1 MRKAYGKIDSLKDL
15 QRQKR
20 RLSIRKKVSGTELRP
35 RVCATKSNKHLS
47 VQVINDANST
57 TFFTVSTF
65 GKNAIA
71 GNADTRVLEVG
82 KKIAA
87 QLKSKNISAAVFD
100 RAGYR
105 YTGIIA
111 KLAQSI
117 RENGIQI

>member
-1 MRKAYGKIDSLKDL
+1 MRKVYGKVDKLKDL

-20 RLSIRKKVSGTELRP
+20 RLSIRKKVVGTEERP
-35 RVCATKSNKHLS
+35 RICAMRSNRHLT
-47 VQVINDANST
+47 VQVINDGNST

-65 GKNAIA
+65 GKNAVK
-71 GNADTRVLEVG
+71 GTTEVLPSEVG
-82 KKIAA
+82 KKVAEK
-87 QLKSKNISAAVFD
+87 LKAKNIAAAVFD

-105 YTGIIA
+105 YTGVIA

>member
-1 MRKAYGKIDSLKDL
+1 MRKAYGKIDRLKDL

-20 RLSIRKKVSGTELRP
+20 RLSIRKKVSGTESRP
-35 RVCATKSNKHLS
+35 RVCAMKSNKHLS
-47 VQVINDANST
+47 VQIINDANST

-71 GNADTRVLEVG
+71 GNSDIRVLEVG

-87 QLKSKNISAAVFD
+87 QLKAKNISAAVFD

>member
-1 MRKAYGKIDSLKDL
+1 MRKVYGKFDNLKDL

-20 RLSIRKKVSGTELRP
+20 RLSIRKKVSGTVARP
-35 RVCATKSNKHLS
+35 RVCAMKSNKHLS
-47 VQVINDANST
+47 VQVINDENST
-57 TFFTVSTF
+57 TFFTVSTY
-65 GKNAIA
+65 GKNAVT

-87 QLKSKNISAAVFD
+87 QLKAKNITAAVFD

>member
-1 MRKAYGKIDSLKDL
+1 MRKAYGKVDKLKDQ

-20 RLSIRKKVSGTELRP
+20 RLSIRKKVIGTEERP
-35 RVCATKSNKHLS
+35 RICAMRSNRHLS
-47 VQVINDANST
+47 VQIINDNTST

-65 GKNAIA
+65 GKN
-71 GNADTRVLEVG
+71 GVVGKADVRVLEVG
-82 KKIAA
+82 KKIAEK
-87 QLKSKNISAAVFD
+87 LKAKKIEAAVFD

-105 YTGIIA
+105 YTGVIA

>member
-1 MRKAYGKIDSLKDL
+1 MRKVYGKFENLKDL

-20 RLSIRKKVSGTELRP
+20 RLSIRKKVAGTVARP
-35 RVCATKSNKHLS
+35 RVCATKSNKHLC
-47 VQVINDANST
+47 VQVINDDNST

-65 GKNAIA
+65 GKNAVK

-82 KKIAA
+82 KKVAS
-87 QLKSKNISAAVFD
+87 QLKAKNISAAVFD

>member
-1 MRKAYGKIDSLKDL
+1 MRKAYGKVDKLKDL

-20 RLSIRKKVSGTELRP
+20 RLSIRKKVSGTEARP
-35 RVCATKSNKHLS
+35 RICATKSNRHLS
-47 VQVINDANST
+47 VQVINDNNST
-57 TFFTVSTF
+57 TYFTVSTF
-65 GKNAIA
+65 GKNAVKGTA
-71 GNADTRVLEVG
+71 ETLALEVG
-82 KKIAA
+82 KKVAS
-87 QLKSKNISAAVFD
+87 QLKSKNIDAAVFD

>member
-20 RLSIRKKVSGTELRP
+20 RLSIRKKISGTGDRP
-35 RVCATKSNKHLS
+35 RVCAMKSNKHLS
-47 VQVINDANST
+47 VQVINDMNST
-57 TFFTVSTF
+57 TFFTVSTY
-65 GKNAIA
+65 GKNAVA
-71 GNADTRVLEVG
+71 GNSDTRVLEVG

-87 QLKSKNISAAVFD
+87 QLKAKNISTAVFD